1 MNGKF
6 YVAQWTPAL
15 FEWNQ
20 ESGPFDSLEEAFK
33 SKESLDRWNSP
44 RLLKPPR
51 LVVIQIHEKP

>member
-15 FEWNQ
+15 YDWDQ

-33 SKESLDRWNSP
+33 SKASLDRWNE
-44 RLLKPPR
+44 RLPKPPR